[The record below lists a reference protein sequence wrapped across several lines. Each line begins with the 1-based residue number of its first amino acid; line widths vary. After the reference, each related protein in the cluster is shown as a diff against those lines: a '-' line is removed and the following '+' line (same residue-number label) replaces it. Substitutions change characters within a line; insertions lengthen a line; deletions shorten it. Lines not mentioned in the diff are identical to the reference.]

1 MDFGIRS
8 IPQMGGTSTTQ
19 QAIYLVHDSPCGIN
33 PFLLNKIGTT
43 SITYIDLNNRLSAAI
58 NAPAS
63 QEAFS
68 ALVAAFNQI
77 QSDPSNQNYYALYR
91 AYYELGAAIWDDLSD
106 FSQDGYTTTL
116 TVYDEDGRTF
126 FDSTLEGWFPVAGTG
141 PFVPVVLTLVPTI
154 ISIPG
159 PIGTYY
165 LNPTGSDFAELY
177 NISKTP
183 SFLPYI
189 VSIVNPQTG
198 RNQSE
203 IFNSGFLLN
212 QAQMFESLMA
222 SASLLTDTANTRFYN
237 AIGSGFSARPVS
249 PGRGNLGY
257 YTCII
262 QNISQVSRIINQNF
276 FIRLG
281 IEKNIITP

>member
-19 QAIYLVHDSPCGIN
+19 QAIYVVHGSPCGVN
-33 PFLLNKIGTT
+33 PFLLNKVGTT
-43 SITYIDLNNRLSAAI
+43 NITYIDMNETLSVAI
-58 NAPAS
+58 SAS
-63 QEAFS
+63 QEAFLL
-68 ALVAAFNQI
+68 LVNAFNQI
-77 QSDPSNQNYYALYR
+77 QVKPSEQNYYRLYR
-91 AYYELGAAIWDDLSD
+91 EYYQYGLTIWGHLAG
-106 FSQDGYTTTL
+106 FVQDGYTTTL
-116 TVYDEDGRTF
+116 TLYDEDGRTF
-126 FDSTLEGWFPVAGTG
+126 FDSTLEGWFPVTGTG
-141 PFVPVVLTLVPTI
+141 PFIPVRLALVPTV

-159 PIGTYY
+159 PLGTYY
-165 LNPTGSDFAELY
+165 LNPTGSDTADLY

-183 SFLPYI
+183 SYWPYI
-189 VSIVNPQTG
+189 ISTINPQTG
-198 RNQSE
+198 RNQDE

-249 PGRGNLGY
+249 PGGGNLGY

-262 QNISQVSRIINQNF
+262 QNISRQPRIVNQNF
-276 FIRLG
+276 FVRLG
-281 IEKNIITP
+281 LEKNIS